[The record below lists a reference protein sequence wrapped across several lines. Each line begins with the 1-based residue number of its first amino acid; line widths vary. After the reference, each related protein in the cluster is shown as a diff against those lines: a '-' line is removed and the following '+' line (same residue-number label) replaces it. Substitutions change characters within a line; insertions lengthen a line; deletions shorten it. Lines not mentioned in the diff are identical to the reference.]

1 MRSSRKIGIV
11 SWDFDPPKG
20 GLGRTLIHMAEV
32 LRKQGY
38 DVRTLTPS
46 GGTDVIGGWTKRGG
60 FHLAFSAVLFFCLH
74 RWIRHTKR
82 EIVCFPCGPGG
93 VWLLKKPKACTTVAI
108 VYHTYTQQ
116 IRLVPGQWWKRAF
129 LPLERISLRKA
140 DAIFCYATDTRD
152 VLVHAYGCKPDCVH
166 LLPQLLDLHPWL
178 VAQGEKEPGLC
189 VCVARMEQ
197 RKGIRFLA
205 VLWPHVKKLCPSA
218 VPIVVGEGIQEGR
231 IDRLVAQEHLSVQRI
246 PSLPL
251 RDLIA
256 LVRRAELVL
265 CPSYLEGFGLTALEA
280 MAAGTP
286 LLASG
291 TDGLRSLIRHGETG
305 FLLPVADLPAWLHA
319 VQELLSH
326 PEEGTRVAAAA
337 RTEVQRRFAAEAS
350 IRALQELLEA
360 L

>member
-1 MRSSRKIGIV
+1 M

-20 GLGRTLIHMAEV
+20 GLGRTLTHMAEV
-32 LRKQGY
+32 LRRQGY
-38 DVRTLTPS
+38 DVRTLVSS
-46 GGTDVIGGWTKRGG
+46 GGTDVIGSWTKHGG
-60 FHLAFSAVLFFCLH
+60 FHCAFSAVLLFGLQH
-74 RWIRHTKR
+74 WIRRTKR

-93 VWLLKKPKACTTVAI
+93 VWLLKKPKDCTAVAI
-108 VYHTYTQQ
+108 VYHTYAQQ

-140 DAIFCYATDTRD
+140 DTIFCYAADTRD
-152 VLVHAYGCKPDCVH
+152 VLVHTYGCMPGCVH
-166 LLPQLLDLHPWL
+166 LLPQLVDLHPWL
-178 VAQGEKEPGLC
+178 AAQGEKDPGLC
-189 VCVARMEQ
+189 VYIARMEQ
-197 RKGIRFLA
+197 RKGVRFLA
-205 VLWPHVKKLCPSA
+205 ELWPRVKQLCPSA
-218 VPIVVGEGIQEGR
+218 KLIVVGEGIQQGL
-231 IDRLVAQEHLSVQRI
+231 IDRLAVKKGLSVQRI

-251 RDLIA
+251 RDLIT

-265 CPSYLEGFGLTALEA
+265 CLSYLEGFGLTALEA

-286 LLASG
+286 LLASE
-291 TDGLRSLIRHGETG
+291 TDGLRSLVRHGETG

-319 VQELLSH
+319 VQGLLSH

-350 IRALQELLEA
+350 IRELQELLEA